1 LTNNG
6 DAFSFKGMSS
16 QYEDQKTSFLNI
28 TQIKV
33 SYQMIQKIISKNVKH
48 FSKVESSIETVY
60 FRDLM
65 SKWLN
70 KLLNYPIRNVCQL
83 WDIKWRLN
91 LIMEAL
97 FSNYW

>member
-1 LTNNG
+1 LLKERATNNSENLSGIFFIKNENFINVQHLTNNG

-48 FSKVESSIETVY
+48 FSKVESSIETVH

-65 SKWLN
+65 SKW
-70 KLLNYPIRNVCQL
+70 
-83 WDIKWRLN
+83 
-91 LIMEAL
+91 
-97 FSNYW
+97 F